1 MSLSGGKSHQVMSL
15 SGGKSHQVMSLS
27 GGKSH
32 QVMSAVIL
40 HLCWFLHVSLNV
52 CLIFVCKHAS
62 CKKALPDFDETWD
75 VCCDTVV

>member
-1 MSLSGGKSHQVMSL
+1 
-15 SGGKSHQVMSLS
+15 
-27 GGKSH
+27 
-32 QVMSAVIL
+32 MSAVVL
-40 HLCWFLHVSLNV
+40 RLCWFLHVSLNV